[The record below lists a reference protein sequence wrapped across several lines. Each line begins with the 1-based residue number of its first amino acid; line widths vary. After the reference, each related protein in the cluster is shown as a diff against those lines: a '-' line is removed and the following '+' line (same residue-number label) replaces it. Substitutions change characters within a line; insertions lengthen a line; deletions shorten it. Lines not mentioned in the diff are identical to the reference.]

1 MALHIGVRSCVARLY
16 CLGQA
21 KAFEKRDGHEIRP
34 LAFVLYLAA
43 APRGPCR
50 QNNTTTMKKIKLHPI
65 LHTALLLFAVF
76 ATTTTS
82 AAYDFEEGG
91 IYYNV
96 NDDGASVTVTFET
109 TDYNSYSGDI
119 VIPETVTHEGTSY
132 TVTAIGE
139 HAFYNCTELTSVD
152 IPQTVYAI
160 GVQNDARYLGESFAN
175 CKNLT
180 SIVIPDNVEI
190 LGRRSFSG
198 CSGLRS
204 VTIGKSIPALKLK
217 KGSVTYNA
225 FSGCNNI
232 TSLTWNARE
241 CLDLGGMNT
250 SNFEQVTIG
259 LEVEVIPDNF
269 AKQSRIQE
277 IYIPNSVKS
286 IGNNAFALCDLME
299 NATIGTAVSTIGN
312 SAFEGCSRL
321 SRIDIPN
328 STTTIGD
335 NVFYGCSSLAS
346 ATLGS
351 SITSIGNQAFYGCSS
366 LQNME
371 IPELVTK
378 IGNGTFQNCSLLESI
393 ILPNL
398 VTTIGSNAFQNCVS
412 LKSIV
417 LPDAL
422 TTIGSCAFQ
431 ECEYLESIVVGNSV
445 ESIDEYA
452 FYQCWELSKV
462 YISDLEAWCKISFG
476 HCANPIMYGAQ
487 LFLNGEEITV
497 FVIPNTVTK
506 IGDYMFHNFLN
517 LTAVIIPSSVTS
529 IGEGAFFGCRGLTN
543 IDIPNSVTSIGDYAF
558 DGCDGLTSITIPNS
572 VTSIGMRAFEWC
584 PSLESIFVENSN
596 PAYDSRDN
604 CNAII
609 ETASNTLIS
618 GCKNTIIPNS
628 VDTIGEAA
636 FCGSG
641 LTNISIPGSIT
652 VIGDEAFWDCE
663 NLTNVAI
670 SSSVT
675 TIGKGAFSCC
685 PTLTDINIASDNPV
699 FDSRD
704 NCNAII
710 ETATNTL
717 IFGCKNTVIPN
728 TVPVIGNNAFDRCF
742 EMTSISIP
750 NSVETIGE
758 EAFFLCSGL
767 KDIIF
772 GDGVTSI
779 GANAFAVC
787 ESLENI
793 TIPNSVTS
801 IGMYAFGMCTSLKS
815 ATIPNSF
822 NASSSYTADL
832 WFVECTGL
840 TKVTIGSGI
849 AYMGGMFYKCPNI
862 TSVTCLATTPPL
874 CDAFMNS
881 ETKQR
886 VYNFDDV
893 VFNQATLY
901 VPVGSLEAYQT
912 HRDWKDF
919 QDIRA
924 LGDADGDGK
933 VGIADVVGLID
944 YLLSGDGKGL
954 DMGAADV
961 DGDGKVS
968 IADVTELI
976 DTLLSR

>member
-1 MALHIGVRSCVARLY
+1 
-16 CLGQA
+16 
-21 KAFEKRDGHEIRP
+21 
-34 LAFVLYLAA
+34 
-43 APRGPCR
+43 
-50 QNNTTTMKKIKLHPI
+50 
-65 LHTALLLFAVF
+65 
-76 ATTTTS
+76 
-82 AAYDFEEGG
+82 
-91 IYYNV
+91 
-96 NDDGASVTVTFET
+96 
-109 TDYNSYSGDI
+109 
-119 VIPETVTHEGTSY
+119 
-132 TVTAIGE
+132 
-139 HAFYNCTELTSVD
+139 
-152 IPQTVYAI
+152 
-160 GVQNDARYLGESFAN
+160 
-175 CKNLT
+175 
-180 SIVIPDNVEI
+180 
-190 LGRRSFSG
+190 
-198 CSGLRS
+198 
-204 VTIGKSIPALKLK
+204 
-217 KGSVTYNA
+217 
-225 FSGCNNI
+225 
-232 TSLTWNARE
+232 
-241 CLDLGGMNT
+241 MN
-250 SNFEQVTIG
+250 
-259 LEVEVIPDNF
+259 
-269 AKQSRIQE
+269 
-277 IYIPNSVKS
+277 
-286 IGNNAFALCDLME
+286 
-299 NATIGTAVSTIGN
+299 
-312 SAFEGCSRL
+312 
-321 SRIDIPN
+321 
-328 STTTIGD
+328 
-335 NVFYGCSSLAS
+335 
-346 ATLGS
+346 
-351 SITSIGNQAFYGCSS
+351 
-366 LQNME
+366 
-371 IPELVTK
+371 
-378 IGNGTFQNCSLLESI
+378 
-393 ILPNL
+393 
-398 VTTIGSNAFQNCVS
+398 
-412 LKSIV
+412 
-417 LPDAL
+417 
-422 TTIGSCAFQ
+422 
-431 ECEYLESIVVGNSV
+431 
-445 ESIDEYA
+445 
-452 FYQCWELSKV
+452 
-462 YISDLEAWCKISFG
+462 
-476 HCANPIMYGAQ
+476 GAQ

-529 IGEGAFFGCRGLTN
+529 IGEGAFLGCRGLTN

-558 DGCDGLTSITIPNS
+558 YGCDGLTSITIPNS
-572 VTSIGMRAFEWC
+572 VTS
-584 PSLESIFVENSN
+584 
-596 PAYDSRDN
+596 
-604 CNAII
+604 
-609 ETASNTLIS
+609 
-618 GCKNTIIPNS
+618 
-628 VDTIGEAA
+628 
-636 FCGSG
+636 
-641 LTNISIPGSIT
+641 
-652 VIGDEAFWDCE
+652 
-663 NLTNVAI
+663 
-670 SSSVT
+670 
-675 TIGKGAFSCC
+675 IGKGAFSCC

-779 GANAFAVC
+779 GAGAFAVC

-801 IGMYAFGMCTSLKS
+801 IGMYAFWMCTSLKS

-822 NASSSYTADL
+822 NASSSYTADF

-893 VFNQATLY
+893 VYGQATLY

-924 LGDADGDGK
+924 LGDADGDGA
-933 VGIADVVGLID
+933 VGIADVTELID
-944 YLLSGDGKGL
+944 YLLAGGNGL

-976 DTLLSR
+976 DILLNR